1 MSGRPDFDDP
11 APDLE
16 PSPQEEPLDLPGE
29 GQPSSPLEPDDKR
42 DLQNEHAIIKPPKG
56 GLI

>member
-16 PSPQEEPLDLPGE
+16 PSPQEEPLDLRGE

-42 DLQNEHAIIKPPKG
+42 DLQH
-56 GLI
+56 